1 MKNPSYCLF
10 GFDVTDQNINK
21 EEILMK
27 ILPIGTMQEELQKI
41 KDEWDMNDTEAMKEL
56 FWIEMQFRG
65 IGILEEKNIIGW
77 RDIWG
82 DKWGKEFY
90 SSPISSVVQK
100 IEDLREL
107 LELSQE
113 VTPVLC
119 YGNDEE

>member
-82 DKWGKEFY
+82 DKWGTCYCALPFCN
-90 SSPISSVVQK
+90 VVQK